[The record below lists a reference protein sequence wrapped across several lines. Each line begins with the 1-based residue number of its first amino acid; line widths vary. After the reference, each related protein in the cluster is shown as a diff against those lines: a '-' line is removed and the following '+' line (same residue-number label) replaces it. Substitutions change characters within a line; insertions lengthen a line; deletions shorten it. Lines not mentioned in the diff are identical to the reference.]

1 MIHFRKIF
9 QRLEYEI
16 SSVWR
21 YDAFVLNV
29 TDDLGFI
36 LR

>member
-21 YDAFVLNV
+21 YDTFVLNG